1 MTDRDHLPGPEDSTE
16 HQAESRPESRP
27 EVAAPD
33 SRSAPQAAQLADG
46 CLPESQEGLPSDTA
60 TCEADVSSPPRT
72 FLRGLRTFD
81 SFRHRDYT
89 YFFFGALLSNVGTW
103 MQAVALGW
111 LVWELTGTSSQV
123 GIMQFLNGAPVWF
136 LVIWAGSLADRVDR
150 RKLLMAAQVA
160 LMVQALAFAALNQ
173 SGTITIAWIWGL
185 TLLAGIVGALMFP
198 SWQAMVPD
206 LVPRESLLNAIALSS
221 AQFNAARL
229 VGPMLGAAVLAAFG
243 VTEVFYANAVSFLF
257 VIWALAVIRPH
268 QVRHATTGATPRDGL
283 LAGIRYAA
291 HHRRVYMHLASTAA
305 LTFFGVSF
313 STVLP
318 EFADRVLG
326 LGASGYAI
334 LFGINGG
341 GALVGAL
348 VVASL
353 PRETRRESI
362 IRWTMTGMA
371 LGLVALSFVRSIYV
385 AIPVLLLM
393 GATFL
398 ACNSSINTNLQTAAP
413 PEIRGRVMSLFVLAF
428 MGLLPLGALAYGG
441 LADLVGPP
449 RALLLGGLALLAY
462 AGLLLLRPG
471 VLCDPDDL
479 ECPGASRA

>member
-1 MTDRDHLPGPEDSTE
+1 MPKRDRTPE
-16 HQAESRPESRP
+16 
-27 EVAAPD
+27 
-33 SRSAPQAAQLADG
+33 PQAP
-46 CLPESQEGLPSDTA
+46 LPADTA
-60 TCEADVSSPPRT
+60 TCEADVSSPPRR
-72 FLRGLRTFD
+72 FVRGLRTFE
-81 SFRHRDYT
+81 SFRYRDYT
-89 YFFFGALLSNVGTW
+89 YFFFGALFSNVGTW
-103 MQAVALGW
+103 MQSVALGW
-111 LVWELTGTSSQV
+111 LVWDITGASSQV

-150 RKLLMAAQVA
+150 RRLLMAAQVA
-160 LMVQALAFAALNQ
+160 LMIQALAFALLNQ
-173 SGTITIAWIWGL
+173 SGEITIGWIWGL
-185 TLLAGIVGALMFP
+185 TLVAGVVGALMFP

-229 VGPMLGAAVLAAFG
+229 VGPMLGAVVLAAFG

-268 QVRHATTGATPRDGL
+268 QVRHDRTGSQTRDGL
-283 LAGIRYAA
+283 LAGVRYAMQ
-291 HHRRVYMHLASTAA
+291 HRRIYMHLLSTAA

-318 EFADRVLG
+318 EYADRTLG
-326 LGASGYAI
+326 LGASGYAV

-362 IRWTMTGMA
+362 IRFTMVGMA
-371 LGLVALSFVRSIYV
+371 LGLVALSFAGSIYV
-385 AIPVLLLM
+385 AVPLLLIM
-393 GATFL
+393 GGSFL

-413 PEIRGRVMSLFVLAF
+413 QQIRGRVMSLFVLAF
-428 MGLLPLGALAYGG
+428 LGLMPLGALAYGA
-441 LADLVGPP
+441 LADAVGPP
-449 RALLLGGLALLAY
+449 TAFLLGGLALLAY
-462 AGLLLLRPG
+462 AGLLLLRPT
-471 VLCDPDDL
+471 VLCDPDDTG
-479 ECPGASRA
+479 CPGRSAA